1 MNGEQPMQ
9 INGFRKEL
17 TAIPALQETTR
28 PAVLRRSRPE
38 EWIYA
43 TDAPLLLS
51 EEARN
56 RLAHELTAAGW
67 EYTEK
72 DGWFFLRKQA
82 SEPPE
87 AWYNGSFGPEAACCF
102 SILSRHPHMMT
113 AESAAIQRRL
123 IKAGEEGEKAYEKV
137 CAALH
142 HEWAER
148 LRQKKMLPAL
158 SLKYFG
164 G

>member
-1 MNGEQPMQ
+1 MQ

-17 TAIPALQETTR
+17 SEILAGQKTAR

-38 EWIYA
+38 DWIYT
-43 TDAPLLLS
+43 TDIPGLLS
-51 EEARN
+51 EEPKN
-56 RLAHELTAAGW
+56 RLRYELTAAGW
-67 EYTEK
+67 EYTESE
-72 DGWFFLRKQA
+72 GWLFLRKQA
-82 SEPPE
+82 PEPPE
-87 AWYNGSFGPEAACCF
+87 AWYTGFFGPEAACCF
-102 SILSRHPHMMT
+102 SILSRHPQRMT
-113 AESAAIQRRL
+113 AESASIQRRL
-123 IKAGEEGEKAYEKV
+123 IKAGEEGERTYEKA

-148 LRQKKMLPAL
+148 LRQKRALPAL